1 MNKDEWNKFCSVF
14 QLDVKVTVPKKVTR
28 TDIIQT
34 LCNEGD
40 FIFKSGEETITMINL
55 KHLKNKGKA
64 EKQLSELLWGQV
76 QEYLKKQ
83 DNANCEGDE
92 NGK

>member
-1 MNKDEWNKFCSVF
+1 MNRDEWNKFCNVF

-40 FIFKSGEETITMINL
+40 FIFKGKGDSITMINL
-55 KHLKNKGKA
+55 KHLEGKGKA
-64 EKQLSELLWGQV
+64 EKQMSELLWGQV
-76 QEYLKKQ
+76 QDYLKKRDADQ
-83 DNANCEGDE
+83 KSSEV
-92 NGK
+92 KK